1 MSCIRIGSRT
11 NETENNEKKD
21 GGRKRKVQKKM
32 AAGQVFEEDTTNKI
46 NI

>member
-1 MSCIRIGSRT
+1 VIPISDCNSL

-32 AAGQVFEEDTTNKI
+32 AAGLVFEEDTTNEI